1 MLGFQENST
10 QIFSWKK
17 EIREKKKGS
26 PYISKPLFKT
36 KTKHGE
42 IKIIIKKY

>member
-17 EIREKKKGS
+17 EIREKRKGH
-26 PYISKPLFKT
+26 PTLVNPFSKQKQNME
-36 KTKHGE
+36 K
-42 IKIIIKKY
+42 